1 MDSKKIL
8 SLSKKICDVESIL
21 SIVNSGESFSLS
33 ISDGG
38 TPVSILIDIK
48 PDKTTTYKM
57 SEEISK
63 MLTSYHHELI
73 RDILSAVRP

>member
-8 SLSKKICDVESIL
+8 SLSKKICDVESVL
-21 SIVNSGESFSLS
+21 SIVNSGESFSFA

-38 TPVSILIDIK
+38 NPISILIDINPERK
-48 PDKTTTYKM
+48 TTYKM

-63 MLTSYHHELI
+63 MLTAYHGDLI
-73 RDILSAVRP
+73 RDLLSAVRP